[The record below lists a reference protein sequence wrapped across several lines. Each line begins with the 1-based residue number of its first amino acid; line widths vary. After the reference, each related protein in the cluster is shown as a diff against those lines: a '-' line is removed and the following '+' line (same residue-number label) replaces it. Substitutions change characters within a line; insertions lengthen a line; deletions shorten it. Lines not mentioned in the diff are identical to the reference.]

1 MFKLNRAGYVDL
13 MLSMSDVKSF
23 NLVKEYEGDLY
34 NVWQALS
41 EEFELQTEISL
52 IELLSE
58 FNGIKLKNV
67 TKWMLTLELQCR
79 QWVMILQMII

>member
-1 MFKLNRAGYVDL
+1 

-23 NLVKEYEGDLY
+23 NSVKEHEGSLY

-41 EEFELQTEISL
+41 EEFEPQTEISL

-58 FNGIKLKNV
+58 FNGRKLTNPKSNM
-67 TKWMLTLELQCR
+67 TEWMLMLELQC
-79 QWVMILQMII
+79 Q